1 MTDLAVRVTDLEVR
15 VGRRNILGP
24 ISLEIASGE
33 HALVV
38 GPSGSGKTTLLRAI
52 AGLTRTHGGRI
63 TLFGRVASEDGKERL
78 APAKRGIGF
87 LFQRGGL
94 WPHMTARK
102 HLEFV
107 LGLAGVKG
115 AEQKSRIG
123 ELFEMVELT
132 GLERR
137 KPAELSGGE
146 AQRLALAR
154 AIATRPRLLLLD
166 EPLGPLDAELRA
178 SLLER
183 LDAVQRELGVTMLHV
198 THDPDEA
205 RHMAGRTLHLA
216 GGVLADEQHHQ
227 TSGVMD

>member
-24 ISLEIASGE
+24 ISLEVQSGE

-52 AGLTRTHGGRI
+52 AGLTRTHAGRI
-63 TLFGRVASEDGKERL
+63 TLFGRVASEEGKERL
-78 APAKRGIGF
+78 APAERGIGF

-115 AEQKSRIG
+115 AERKARIG

-183 LDAVQRELGVTMLHV
+183 LDAVQQELGVTMLHV

-205 RHMAGRTLHLA
+205 RHVAGRTLRLS
-216 GGVLADEQHHQ
+216 GGVLAEEEHHQ
-227 TSGVMD
+227 TSGVRD